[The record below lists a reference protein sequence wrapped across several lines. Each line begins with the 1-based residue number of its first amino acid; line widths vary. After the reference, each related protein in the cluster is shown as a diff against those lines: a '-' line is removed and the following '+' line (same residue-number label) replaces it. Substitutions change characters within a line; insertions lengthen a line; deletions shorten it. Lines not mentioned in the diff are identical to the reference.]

1 MKRVLLALLILL
13 SAQAAYATDM
23 VAKDAWVRLMPSVA
37 QNSAAYMTLKNT
49 SDSDISI
56 IGVSTDAA
64 SSNNFHT
71 MRMQDGKMVM
81 FSVDSVIVPAHGEF
95 SFMPGGFHIML
106 MGLSRELHEK
116 DVVNI
121 VLSLAD
127 GTHFKV
133 QAVVRDMRMGHGHH
147 GGMH

>member
-1 MKRVLLALLILL
+1 
-13 SAQAAYATDM
+13 
-23 VAKDAWVRLMPSVA
+23 
-37 QNSAAYMTLKNT
+37 
-49 SDSDISI
+49 
-56 IGVSTDAA
+56 
-64 SSNNFHT
+64 
-71 MRMQDGKMVM
+71 
-81 FSVDSVIVPAHGEF
+81 
-95 SFMPGGFHIML
+95 ML